1 MFSKKKL
8 ETQEGF
14 QAMGG
19 IGVKPQHRISFNFNI
34 LNQVLKSCGVVMT
47 LTNSNKATKTEMW
60 AVVGL

>member
-1 MFSKKKL
+1 
-8 ETQEGF
+8 
-14 QAMGG
+14 MGG

-34 LNQVLKSCGVVMT
+34 LNHVLKSYRVVMT